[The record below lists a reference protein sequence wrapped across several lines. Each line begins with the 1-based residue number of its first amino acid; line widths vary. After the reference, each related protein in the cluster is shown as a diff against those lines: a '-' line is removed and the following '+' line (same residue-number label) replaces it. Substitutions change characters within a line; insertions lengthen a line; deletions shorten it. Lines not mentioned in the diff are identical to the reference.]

1 MSWII
6 TAVVVSGVA
15 QAGMQIQAG
24 KGQKVELE
32 KQAEDEKFAAE
43 GRELERRQQLNKIL
57 AANTVSLAG
66 GNMATEGTPSSISL
80 ESAKQIGLSEGVTK
94 LSDKL
99 KQSQLKR
106 AGKNALSAA
115 KLAGASTLLSTGASA
130 ATLSKP
136 QQADQPKG

>member
-15 QAGMQIQAG
+15 QAGMQVQAG
-24 KGQKVELE
+24 KSQKVELE
-32 KQAEDEKFAAE
+32 KQAEDEKFAAQ

-66 GNMATEGTPSSISL
+66 GNVATEGTPSSISL
-80 ESAKQIGLSEGVTK
+80 ESAKQIGISEGVNK

-99 KQSQLKR
+99 RQAQLKR
-106 AGKNALSAA
+106 QGSNALSGA
-115 KLAGASTLLSTGASA
+115 KLAGASTLLSTGTKA
-130 ATLSKP
+130 AQLSK
-136 QQADQPKG
+136 

>member
-15 QAGMQIQAG
+15 QAGMQVQAG
-24 KGQKVELE
+24 KVQKVELE
-32 KQAEDEKFAAE
+32 KQAEDEKFAAQ

-66 GNMATEGTPSSISL
+66 GNVATEGTPSSISL
-80 ESAKQIGLSEGVTK
+80 ESAKQIGISEGVNK

-99 KQSQLKR
+99 RQAQLKR
-106 AGKNALSAA
+106 QGSNALSGA
-115 KLAGASTLLSTGASA
+115 KLAGASTLLSTGTKA
-130 ATLSKP
+130 AQLSK
-136 QQADQPKG
+136 

>member
-15 QAGMQIQAG
+15 QAGMQVQAG
-24 KGQKVELE
+24 KVQKVELE
-32 KQAEDEKFAAE
+32 KQAEDEKFAAQ

-66 GNMATEGTPSSISL
+66 DNVATEGTPSSISL
-80 ESAKQIGLSEGVTK
+80 ESAKQIGTSEGVNK

-99 KQSQLKR
+99 RQAQLKR
-106 AGKNALSAA
+106 AGRNALSGS
-115 KLAGASTLLSTGASA
+115 KLAGASTLLSTGTKA
-130 ATLSKP
+130 AQLSK
-136 QQADQPKG
+136 

>member
-15 QAGMQIQAG
+15 QAGLEVQAG
-24 KGQKVELE
+24 KSQKVELE
-32 KQAEDEKFAAE
+32 KQAEDEKFAAQ

-66 GNMATEGTPSSISL
+66 GNVATEGTPSSISL
-80 ESAKQIGLSEGVTK
+80 ESAKQIGISEGVNK

-99 KQSQLKR
+99 RQAQLKR
-106 AGKNALSAA
+106 QGRNALSGS
-115 KLAGASTLLSTGASA
+115 KLAGASTLLSTGTKA
-130 ATLSKP
+130 AQLSK
-136 QQADQPKG
+136 

>member
-1 MSWII
+1 MSWVI
-6 TAVVVSGVA
+6 TAIVVAGTA
-15 QAGMQIQAG
+15 QAAIQVQAG
-24 KGQKVELE
+24 KTQKVELE

-66 GNMATEGTPSSISL
+66 GNVGMEGTPSSISL

-99 KQSQLKR
+99 KQAQLKR
-106 AGKNALSAA
+106 QGKNALSGA
-115 KLAGASTLLSTGASA
+115 KLAGASTLLSTASKA
-130 ATLSKP
+130 AQVYKP
-136 QQADQPKG
+136 KD

>member
-15 QAGMQIQAG
+15 QAGMQVQAG
-24 KGQKVELE
+24 KSQKVELE
-32 KQAEDEKFAAE
+32 KQAEDEKFAAQ

-66 GNMATEGTPSSISL
+66 GNVATEGTPSSISL
-80 ESAKQIGLSEGVTK
+80 ESAKQIGISEGVNK

-99 KQSQLKR
+99 RQAQLKR
-106 AGKNALSAA
+106 QGNNALSGA
-115 KLAGASTLLSTGASA
+115 KLAGASTLLSTGTKA
-130 ATLSKP
+130 AQLSK
-136 QQADQPKG
+136 

>member
-15 QAGMQIQAG
+15 QAGLQVQAG
-24 KGQKVELE
+24 RVQKVELE

-66 GNMATEGTPSSISL
+66 GNMGMEGTPSSISL
-80 ESAKQIGLSEGVTK
+80 ESAKQIGLSEGVNK

-99 KQSQLKR
+99 KQAQLKR
-106 AGKNALSAA
+106 AGKNALSGA
-115 KLAGASTLLSTGASA
+115 KLAGAATLLSTGSKA
-130 ATLSKP
+130 AQL
-136 QQADQPKG
+136 KGE